1 MKKQPKQRGFTLIE
15 VLIAVVI
22 IAIGMSAIIS
32 SATNSVRVSTHL
44 REQLALRWAA
54 SNIIARMRCGQLTPT
69 DAAKTVRQATL
80 LGMPITAT
88 TTLSH
93 DSPDST
99 IATVTIHSSA
109 NPTLQYATQ
118 GYISK
123 PVPLTN

>member
-1 MKKQPKQRGFTLIE
+1 MKIRHKQRGFTLIE

-22 IAIGMSAIIS
+22 IAIGMSAVIS

-54 SNIIARMRCGQLTPT
+54 GNIITRMRCGQLTPA
-69 DAAKTVRQATL
+69 DAAKTARNATL
-80 LGMPITAT
+80 LGMPVTAT

-99 IATVTIHSSA
+99 IATVTIRSLT
-109 NPTLQYATQ
+109 NPALHYATQ
-118 GYISK
+118 SYISK
-123 PVPLTN
+123 PVPLTD